1 MTATILRGT
10 AGLVAAIAAMCCVVT
25 GAAVAQEAQPIAAVL
40 KWREVDFFYRSSRA
54 LYPCYRLRNTVA
66 NVFLALGARDDIK
79 VNVTGCEDVTF
90 GDDDDDAFGR
100 FDDPF
105 DTRSDQFRNRRSGRE
120 QTAHVR
126 VQLMMPVPV
135 TPEVLAEIDRDKS
148 RRELVSRVTG
158 NKDFANNDPIIFPAL
173 RQTVTLSRK
182 LIKLE
187 PKDCEL
193 LDQLTMS
200 AFRELDIRVV
210 RRAGT
215 CDANSNTRIAPQL
228 TVEALLAAQ
237 IDQKIPGSAQLE
249 GDAPKDGSAVA
260 PETAAPAAETAPAP
274 AQGEA
279 PVAPSEE
286 PQ

>member
-1 MTATILRGT
+1 MTATIVRGT
-10 AGLVAAIAAMCCVVT
+10 AGLLAAIAAMCCVVT
-25 GAAVAQEAQPIAAVL
+25 SVAAAQQEQPIAAVL
-40 KWREVDFFYRSSRA
+40 KLREVDFFYRSTRA

-66 NVFLALGARDDIK
+66 NVLLAVGARDDIK

-90 GDDDDDAFGR
+90 DDDDAFGR

-105 DTRSDQFRNRRSGRE
+105 DTRSDRFGNRRTGGRE
-120 QTAHVR
+120 QSAHVR
-126 VQLMMPVPV
+126 VRLMIPVAV

-182 LIKLE
+182 LLKLE

-193 LDQLTMS
+193 LDQMTTS
-200 AFRELDIRVV
+200 VFRELDIKVV
-210 RRAGT
+210 RRGT
-215 CDANSNTRIAPQL
+215 CDSSTTSRIAPQM

-237 IDQKIPGSAQLE
+237 IDQKIPGAAQLE
-249 GDAPKDGSAVA
+249 EKGGSTVG
-260 PETAAPAAETAPAP
+260 PGTAAPAPETTPAP

-279 PVAPSEE
+279 PEAPSEE
-286 PQ
+286 SQ

>member
-1 MTATILRGT
+1 MTATILRAT
-10 AGLVAAIAAMCCVVT
+10 AGLVAAIAATCCAVT
-25 GAAVAQEAQPIAAVL
+25 SAAVAQEAQPIAAVL

-54 LYPCYRLRNTVA
+54 QYPCYRLRNTVA

-90 GDDDDDAFGR
+90 GDDDAFDR

-105 DTRSDQFRNRRSGRE
+105 DTRSDQFRNRRAGRE

-126 VQLMMPVPV
+126 VQLMLPVPV

-158 NKDFANNDPIIFPAL
+158 NKNVASNDPIIFPAL

-187 PKDCEL
+187 AKDCEL
-193 LDQLTMS
+193 LDQMTMS
-200 AFRELDIRVV
+200 VFRELDIRVV
-210 RRAGT
+210 RRGGT
-215 CDANSNTRIAPQL
+215 CDSNSSTRIAPQM

-249 GDAPKDGSAVA
+249 GDEKEGSAVA
-260 PETAAPAAETAPAP
+260 PETTAPAGETTP
-274 AQGEA
+274 PTQGEA

-286 PQ
+286 SQ

>member
-1 MTATILRGT
+1 MTATILRAT
-10 AGLVAAIAAMCCVVT
+10 AGLLAAIAATCCVAT
-25 GAAVAQEAQPIAAVL
+25 GTATAQGEQQPIAAVL
-40 KWREVDFFYRSSRA
+40 KLREVDFFYRSNRA

-66 NVFLALGARDDIK
+66 NVLLAVGARDDIK

-90 GDDDDDAFGR
+90 GDDDAFDR

-105 DTRSDQFRNRRSGRE
+105 DTRIDRFRNRGGDRE

-126 VQLMMPVPV
+126 VRLMMPVPV

-158 NKDFANNDPIIFPAL
+158 NKDFASNDPIIFPAL

-193 LDQLTMS
+193 LDQMTMS
-200 AFRELDIRVV
+200 VFRELDIRVV
-210 RRAGT
+210 RRGGT
-215 CDANSNTRIAPQL
+215 CDSSTTSRITPQM

-249 GDAPKDGSAVA
+249 GDAEQGGSAVA
-260 PETAAPAAETAPAP
+260 PETAAPAPETASAP

-279 PVAPSEE
+279 PAAPSEE